1 MKAIPRYWIIVPVLA
16 LALVAPAQAAE
27 SRQLTGHVPAA
38 VAKLNLQPIGRLPA
52 TTRLNLAIGLPLRN
66 QSALDALLQKISDP
80 ASPEFRHYLTPEQF
94 TERYGP
100 TEKDYQAVISF
111 ARANGLSVTGTHA
124 NRTLLD
130 VVGTVADI
138 EKTFHVTM
146 LVYQHPTE
154 ARTFYAP
161 DIEPSLDLAVPV
173 LAINGLNNYTLPRPL
188 YRQRPGP
195 QAFLSPSLSG
205 SGPDGNYWGRDFR
218 NAYAPGVPQT
228 GSGQS
233 VALFEC
239 DGYFANAI
247 AMYVSQTGL
256 PGVTLTNVLID
267 GFNGI
272 ATVGDQDNVEVALDI
287 EMTMSM
293 APGLSRILVY
303 EGPLPTTDSAYAAE
317 AVDILNRIATDNL
330 AKQISSSWVLF
341 PSQQND
347 QIYQQFA
354 AQGQSFF
361 QACGDEDAYYP
372 GIADYEDS
380 AYATLVGGTTLT
392 MTSTGVAW
400 SAETVWNWIGGT
412 GTGGGISTN
421 VPIPVWQQGLSMT
434 ANHGST
440 TRSQYPRH
448 GSDGGRCVRH
458 RRQWCRVL
466 PVWAVPAAPAPLW
479 AGFTALINQQA
490 AAGLSP
496 VGFIN
501 PAVYQIGQSANY
513 SNCFHDITTGNN
525 ESPEQPHQF
534 PCR

>member
-1 MKAIPRYWIIVPVLA
+1 M
-16 LALVAPAQAAE
+16 
-27 SRQLTGHVPAA
+27 
-38 VAKLNLQPIGRLPA
+38 AKLNLQPIGRLPA

-66 QSALDALLQKISDP
+66 QAALDALLQKIGDP
-80 ASPEFRHYLTPEQF
+80 ASPNFRHYLTPAQF
-94 TERYGP
+94 AERFGP
-100 TEKDYQAVISF
+100 TEKDYQVVINF
-111 ARANGLSVTGTHA
+111 AKANGLAATATHA

-161 DIEPSLDLAVPV
+161 DIEPSLGLAVPV
-173 LAINGLNNYTLPRPL
+173 LAINGLNNYALPRPL
-188 YRQRPGP
+188 YCQRPGS
-195 QAFLSPSLSG
+195 QVFLSPSLSG
-205 SGPDGNYWGRDFR
+205 SGPGGNYWGRDFR
-218 NAYAPGVPQT
+218 NAYTPGAPQT

-239 DGYFANAI
+239 DGYFANDI
-247 AMYVSQTGL
+247 ASYVSRAHL
-256 PGVTLTNVLID
+256 PSVTLTNVLID

-272 ATVGDQDNVEVALDI
+272 ATVLDGANVEVALDI
-287 EMTMSM
+287 EMAISM
-293 APGLSRILVY
+293 APGLSRILIY

-330 AKQISSSWVLF
+330 AKQISSSWVIF

-354 AQGQSFF
+354 MQGQSFF
-361 QACGDEDAYYP
+361 QACGDADAYYP
-372 GIADYEDS
+372 GISEYEDS

-400 SAETVWNWIGGT
+400 SAETVWNWGGGT

-421 VPIPVWQQGLSMT
+421 VPIPGWQQGLSMT

-440 TRSQYPRH
+440 TRRNVPDVALTADGVYVIADNGDGYP
-448 GSDGGRCVRH
+448 GVGGTSC
-458 RRQWCRVL
+458 
-466 PVWAVPAAPAPLW
+466 AAPLW
-479 AGFTALINQQA
+479 AALHRVGQPT
-490 AAGLSP
+490 SRRRRP
-496 VGFIN
+496 VACRFH
-501 PAVYQIGQSANY
+501 QSRRLRNRAKR
-513 SNCFHDITTGNN
+513 
-525 ESPEQPHQF
+525 QLQ
-534 PCR
+534 